1 MRINPKSQKG
11 AITLVVLVTMLFLTA
26 FLMTMY
32 IRVANKAEI
41 SAETTA
47 EILKKYN
54 NIGDK
59 NSLYYSYFTDSN
71 IIPITNRAELEEIG
85 SNKNITVKGKV
96 YKFIPNGNY
105 IVMNDIDLGGE
116 ETPWIPIPEKNE
128 QNENRFTGV
137 LDGLGYT
144 IKGLYINDSSLNN
157 QGLFSILNGTVRN
170 INISNSYLNGKDNV
184 GAIAGTNGTNGLIEN
199 CFNKSTVIGIN
210 YVGGIVGNS
219 NGTVKNC
226 KNVGNIIGQTNVIG
240 GYFYVINENQE
251 VPVEVWSK
259 TSTLS
264 QNYYFKSGTDVA
276 TVPKGF
282 KVSANLDEQTIK
294 DGLVIEDSD
303 ENEFVW
309 VPVALPI
316 LTSDYINNYVKPN
329 VSGIYTESKGYEYM
343 LSHNIYPMAQERSS
357 LEKGNYEGSLYS
369 ISGTN
374 TLVLQKIGG
383 TTTNEE
389 PENVDN
395 YESILNKPFDSW
407 TTKLYYNEF
416 DSMITSVASYGGFYV
431 GRYEISLDST
441 SSYAQ
446 SKKNQTALVSN
457 TWYNMYALQ
466 TAYATINSNLGVNS
480 HMIWGTQWDQLM
492 LFVNGKKDGEGNN
505 FYITT
510 TGSRNVDAK
519 TGMNIKDKV
528 CNIYDLEAGRQ
539 EWTQEA
545 YGTRKRVIRGGTY
558 SSNDFA
564 AQRITDQTYNEPV
577 NNNTTVS
584 SRLALYIKSE

>member
-309 VPVALPI
+309 VPVAEFEE
-316 LTSDYINNYVKPN
+316 DIN
-329 VSGIYTESKGYEYM
+329 T
-343 LSHNIYPMAQERSS
+343 
-357 LEKGNYEGSLYS
+357 
-369 ISGTN
+369 
-374 TLVLQKIGG
+374 
-383 TTTNEE
+383 
-389 PENVDN
+389 VD
-395 YESILNKPFDSW
+395 
-407 TTKLYYNEF
+407 
-416 DSMITSVASYGGFYV
+416 
-431 GRYEISLDST
+431 
-441 SSYAQ
+441 
-446 SKKNQTALVSN
+446 
-457 TWYNMYALQ
+457 Q
-466 TAYATINSNLGVNS
+466 TAYQEIRDSINAYKGFYIGKTETAYTAEQNIGIREVTVEQSQDLNNHIKWNGENVLVKLSSNLYTNKS
-480 HMIWGTQWDQLM
+480 LI
-492 LFVNGKKDGEGNN
+492 
-505 FYITT
+505 ITT
-510 TGSRNVDAK
+510 ESPILR
-519 TGMNIKDKV
+519 
-528 CNIYDLEAGRQ
+528 
-539 EWTQEA
+539 
-545 YGTRKRVIRGGTY
+545 
-558 SSNDFA
+558 
-564 AQRITDQTYNEPV
+564 
-577 NNNTTVS
+577 TV
-584 SRLALYIKSE
+584 LYLK